1 MEVFLKKAAVKNF
14 TISTEITWVWPSFL
28 KSTMSEGNF
37 IKKTPQHMCFLV
49 NIVKFLRLLILK
61 NICEWLLFD
70 CFNGS
75 MLHGLKIVYRLVNQ
89 MQNLMLLYFTVLI
102 ITAIPGL
109 VHYGILQ
116 KGMVAV
122 GKFGKKRKDWGN
134 IIEVV
139 RCMIAYLCSCI
150 IDGIFT
156 LLRV

>member
-1 MEVFLKKAAVKNF
+1 MCNILCKILIKFESTWKCKKNKKKNKKKNSQPSWLYCTVVGLSEHQAMEVFLKKAAVKNF

-75 MLHGLKIVYRLVNQ
+75 MLHGLKIVYRLVN
-89 MQNLMLLYFTVLI
+89 
-102 ITAIPGL
+102 
-109 VHYGILQ
+109 
-116 KGMVAV
+116 
-122 GKFGKKRKDWGN
+122 
-134 IIEVV
+134 
-139 RCMIAYLCSCI
+139 
-150 IDGIFT
+150 
-156 LLRV
+156 